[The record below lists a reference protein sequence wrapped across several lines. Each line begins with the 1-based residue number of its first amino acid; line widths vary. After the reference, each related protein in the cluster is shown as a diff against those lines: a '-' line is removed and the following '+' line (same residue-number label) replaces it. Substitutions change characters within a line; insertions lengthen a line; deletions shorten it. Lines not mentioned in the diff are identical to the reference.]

1 MPEQTNV
8 TTPTATDH
16 AKTIATELAVEPWRI
31 TAAITLLD
39 GDATVPFIAR
49 YRKEAT
55 GTLDEVQVRDVR
67 DRIAQLRELHARREA
82 ILKSLRERELL
93 TDEIFV
99 KVLAAASMTALE
111 DVYLP
116 YRPKRR
122 TRAAIAREKG
132 LQPLADAVFAQD
144 GLDPESAAGA
154 YVDPEKGVATVNE
167 ALAGARDITAERV
180 SEDAAARSRTRR
192 TFASSGSFQSVAVT
206 GKEADG
212 ANYRDYFDWTE
223 PVGAAPSHRILAML
237 RGEKEG
243 FLRLSVGPPE
253 PRALGPIEDMFVT
266 GHGAASYQVAEAVQD
281 GYRRLMAPS
290 LETELRGALKKRAD
304 DDAISIFAMNLRQ
317 LLLAAPLGAK
327 NILAIDPGFRT
338 GCKVVC
344 LDSQG
349 SLLHSET
356 VHPHSGKPASER
368 AGRTLTELCK
378 RHDIEVIAIGNGTA
392 GRETEQFARGIG
404 LGGFADII
412 MVNESGASVYSA
424 SDGAREEF
432 PDQDLTVR
440 GAVSIGRRLMDP
452 LAELVK
458 IDPRSIGVGQYQHD
472 VDDRALQ
479 NALSDVVVSCVNAVG
494 VEVNTA
500 SIQLLAHVSGLGPQL
515 ARNIVAH
522 AAENGPFRSRED
534 LKAVPRLGR
543 KAYEQAAGFLR
554 ISDGDN
560 PLDRS
565 AVHPE
570 RYAIVRKMAK
580 NLGCSV
586 AELMAAQEKRTG
598 IDIDAYVTQEVGEPT
613 LVDIMEELSRPGRDP
628 RDAYEKFAFDERVEK
643 IKDLSAGMKLPGV
656 VTNITSFGAFVDVG
670 VHQDGLVH
678 ISQLADRYVSNPS
691 DVVSVQQSV
700 IVTVLEIDL
709 ERKRIALSMRKTAG

>member
-1 MPEQTNV
+1 M
-8 TTPTATDH
+8 TTSTTTEH
-16 AKTIATELAVEPWRI
+16 AKTIADELSVQPWRVSATI
-31 TAAITLLD
+31 ELLD
-39 GDATVPFIAR
+39 EDATVPFIAR

-67 DRIAQLRELHARREA
+67 DRIAQLRELHARREV

-93 TDEIFV
+93 TDALHM
-99 KVLAAASMTALE
+99 KVLAASNMTMLE

-116 YRPKRR
+116 FRPKRR
-122 TRAAIAREKG
+122 TRASIAREKG
-132 LQPLADAVFAQD
+132 LEPLAKALFAQD
-144 GLDPESAAGA
+144 GLDPESAATEFI
-154 YVDPEKGVATVNE
+154 DPDKGVESVGD
-167 ALAGARDITAERV
+167 ALAGARDITAEHI
-180 SEDAAARSRTRR
+180 SEDAAARARSRRV
-192 TFASSGSFQSVAVT
+192 FASAGSFQSIAVV
-206 GKEADG
+206 GKESEG

-223 PVGAAPSHRILAML
+223 PVGAAPSHRILAMF

-243 FLRLSVGPPE
+243 FLKLTVGPPE
-253 PRALGPIEDMFVT
+253 PKALGPIEDMFVT
-266 GHGAASYQVAEAVQD
+266 GDGAASHQVAEAVQD
-281 GYRRLMAPS
+281 GYRRLLAPS

-317 LLLAAPLGAK
+317 LLLAPPLGSK
-327 NILAIDPGFRT
+327 NILAIDPGFRS

-344 LDSQG
+344 LDGQG
-349 SLLHSET
+349 SLLYAET
-356 VHPHSGKPASER
+356 VHPHSGKSAAES
-368 AGRTLTELCK
+368 AGRTLTKLCK
-378 RHDIEVIAIGNGTA
+378 KYDVEAIAIGNGTA
-392 GRETEQFARGIG
+392 GRETEQFVRNIG
-404 LGGFADII
+404 LGGVADII

-472 VDDRALQ
+472 VDDNALQ

-500 SIQLLAHVSGLGPQL
+500 SSQLLSHVSGLGPQL

-522 AAENGPFRSRED
+522 AAENGPFRSRQA
-534 LKAVPRLGR
+534 LKDVPRLGR
-543 KAYEQAAGFLR
+543 KAFEQAAGFLR

-560 PLDRS
+560 PLDGS

-570 RYAIVRKMAK
+570 RYAIVRSMAK
-580 NLGCSV
+580 NLGCTV
-586 AELMAAQEKRTG
+586 AALMADQEKRA
-598 IDIDAYVTQEVGEPT
+598 DINIAAYVTEDVGEPT
-613 LVDIMEELSRPGRDP
+613 LVDIMEELSKPGRDP
-628 RDAYEKFAFDERVEK
+628 RDPYEHFAFDERVEK
-643 IKDLSAGMKLPGV
+643 MEDLSPGMKLPGV
-656 VTNITSFGAFVDVG
+656 VTNITSFGAFVDIG

-678 ISQLADRYVSNPS
+678 ISQMADHYVANPS
-691 DVVSVQQSV
+691 DIVSVQRY
-700 IVTVLEIDL
+700 VTVTVIEVDL
-709 ERKRIALSMRKTAG
+709 DRKRIALTMRDAAG

>member
-1 MPEQTNV
+1 M
-8 TTPTATDH
+8 TTTTATQH
-16 AKTIATELAVEPWRI
+16 TKTIAGELSVEPWRVE
-31 TAAITLLD
+31 AAITLLD
-39 GDATVPFIAR
+39 EDATVPFIAR

-67 DRIAQLRELHARREA
+67 DRFAQLRELHTRREA
-82 ILKSLRERELL
+82 ILKSLTERELL
-93 TDEIFV
+93 TDELYV
-99 KVLAAASMTALE
+99 KILAATNMTALE

-132 LQPLADAVFAQD
+132 LEPLADAIFVQD
-144 GLDPESAAGA
+144 GIDPKSAASE
-154 YVDPEKGVATVNE
+154 YVDPDKGVASVDE

-180 SEDAAARSRTRR
+180 SEDAAARARTRR
-192 TFASSGSFQSVAVT
+192 VFASAGSFQSVAVA
-206 GKEADG
+206 GKESDG

-223 PVGAAPSHRILAML
+223 PVGAAPSHRILAMF

-243 FLRLSVGPPE
+243 FLKLSVGPPE
-253 PRALGPIEDMFVT
+253 PRALTPIEDMFVT
-266 GHGAASYQVAEAVQD
+266 SDGLASHQVAEAVQD

-317 LLLAAPLGAK
+317 LLLAPPLGAM
-327 NILAIDPGFRT
+327 NVLAIDPGFRS

-344 LDSQG
+344 LGKQG
-349 SLLHSET
+349 GLLHTET
-356 VHPHSGKPASER
+356 VYPHSGKQAAESAR
-368 AGRTLTELCK
+368 RTLIGLC
-378 RHDIEVIAIGNGTA
+378 RRYDVEAIAIGNGTA
-392 GRETEQFARGIG
+392 GRETEQFVREIG
-404 LGGFADII
+404 LGGVADII

-472 VDDRALQ
+472 VDAHALQ
-479 NALSDVVVSCVNAVG
+479 DALSDVVVSCVNAVG

-500 SIQLLAHVSGLGPQL
+500 SSQLLSHVSGLGPQL

-543 KAYEQAAGFLR
+543 KAFEQAAGFLR
-554 ISDGDN
+554 IGDGDN
-560 PLDRS
+560 PLDGS

-570 RYAIVRKMAK
+570 RYAIVRRMAK
-580 NLGCSV
+580 NLHCSV
-586 AELMAAQEKRTG
+586 ADLMADQEKRASIEIG
-598 IDIDAYVTQEVGEPT
+598 AYVTDEVGEPT

-628 RDAYEKFAFDERVEK
+628 RDAYVHFAFDERVEK
-643 IKDLSAGMKLPGV
+643 IEDLSEGMQLPGV

-691 DVVSVQQSV
+691 EVVSVQQKV
-700 IVTVLEIDL
+700 TVTVLEVDL
-709 ERKRIALSMRKTAG
+709 ERKRIALSMRKPAG

>member
-1 MPEQTNV
+1 MTNL
-8 TTPTATDH
+8 ATRH
-16 AKTIATELAVEPWRI
+16 TKTIAKELAVEPWRVE
-31 TAAITLLD
+31 AAITLLD
-39 GDATVPFIAR
+39 EDATVPFIAR

-82 ILKSLRERELL
+82 ILKSLGERDLL
-93 TDEIFV
+93 TDELHA
-99 KVLAAASMTALE
+99 KVLAATNMTALE

-132 LQPLADAVFAQD
+132 LEPLADAIFVQD
-144 GLDPESAAGA
+144 GVDPESAATE
-154 YVDPEKGVATVNE
+154 YVDPDKGVASVDE

-180 SEDAAARSRTRR
+180 SEDAAARARTRR
-192 TFASSGSFQSVAVT
+192 VFASAGAFRSTAIA
-206 GKEADG
+206 GKESDG

-223 PVGAAPSHRILAML
+223 PVGAAPSHRVLAMF

-243 FLRLSVGPPE
+243 FLKLTVGPPE
-253 PRALGPIEDMFVT
+253 ARALGPVETMFVK
-266 GHGAASYQVAEAVQD
+266 GDGLASHQVAQAVQD
-281 GYRRLMAPS
+281 GYRRMMAPS

-317 LLLAAPLGAK
+317 LLLAPPLGSK
-327 NILAIDPGFRT
+327 NVLAIDPGFRT

-344 LDSQG
+344 LDRQG
-349 SLLHSET
+349 SLLHTET
-356 VHPHSGKPASER
+356 VHPHSGKQAAKQ
-368 AGRTLTELCK
+368 AGQTLTGLCK
-378 RHDIEVIAIGNGTA
+378 QYDIEAVAIGNGTA
-392 GRETEQFARGIG
+392 GRETEQFVRGIG
-404 LGGFADII
+404 LGGVADVI

-432 PDQDLTVR
+432 PNQDLTVR

-479 NALSDVVVSCVNAVG
+479 DALSDVVVSCVNAVG

-500 SIQLLAHVSGLGPQL
+500 SSQLLSHVSGLGPQL

-543 KAYEQAAGFLR
+543 KAFEQAAGFLR

-570 RYAIVRKMAK
+570 RYAIVRRMAK

-586 AELMAAQEKRTG
+586 TELMTSQEKRAS
-598 IDIDAYVTQEVGEPT
+598 IDIGSYATEDVGEPT
-613 LVDIMEELSRPGRDP
+613 LLDIIEELSRPGRDP
-628 RDAYEKFAFDERVEK
+628 RDAYEHFAFDERVEK
-643 IKDLSAGMKLPGV
+643 IEDLSEGMRLPGV

-678 ISQLADRYVSNPS
+678 ISQLVDKYVSNPS
-691 DVVSVQQSV
+691 EVVSVQQSV
-700 IVTVLEIDL
+700 TVTVLEVDL
-709 ERKRIALSMRKTAG
+709 ERKRIALSMREAAG

>member
-1 MPEQTNV
+1 M
-8 TTPTATDH
+8 
-16 AKTIATELAVEPWRI
+16 
-31 TAAITLLD
+31 LLD
-39 GDATVPFIAR
+39 EDATVPFIAR

-82 ILKSLRERELL
+82 ILKSLNERDLL
-93 TDEIFV
+93 TDELYI
-99 KVLAAASMTALE
+99 KVLAAANMTALE

-132 LQPLADAVFAQD
+132 LQPLADAIFVQD
-144 GLDPESAAGA
+144 GLDPESAATE
-154 YVDPEKGVATVNE
+154 YVDPDKGVATVDE

-180 SEDAAARSRTRR
+180 SEDAAARSSTRR
-192 TFASSGSFQSVAVT
+192 IFASAGSFQSAAVS
-206 GKEADG
+206 GKESEG

-223 PVGAAPSHRILAML
+223 PVGAAPSHRVLAMF

-243 FLRLSVGPPE
+243 FLKLSVGPPE
-253 PRALGPIEDMFVT
+253 TRALGPIEDMFVK
-266 GHGAASYQVAEAVQD
+266 GDGLASQQVDQAVQD

-290 LETELRGALKKRAD
+290 LETELRAALKKRAD

-327 NILAIDPGFRT
+327 NVLAIDPGFRT

-344 LDSQG
+344 LDKQG
-349 SLLHSET
+349 SLMHTET
-356 VHPHSGKPASER
+356 VHPHSGEQAAESAR
-368 AGRTLTELCK
+368 RTLIGLC
-378 RHDIEVIAIGNGTA
+378 RRYDIEAIAIGNGTA
-392 GRETEQFARGIG
+392 GRETEQFAREIG
-404 LGGFADII
+404 LGGVADII

-458 IDPRSIGVGQYQHD
+458 IDPQSIGVGQYQHD
-472 VDDRALQ
+472 VDEHALQ
-479 NALSDVVVSCVNAVG
+479 DALSDVVVSCVNAVG

-500 SIQLLAHVSGLGPQL
+500 SSQLLAHISGLGPQL

-522 AAENGPFRSRED
+522 AAENGPFRSRDD

-543 KAYEQAAGFLR
+543 KAFEQAAGFLR
-554 ISDGDN
+554 IRDGDN

-586 AELMAAQEKRTG
+586 AELMTSQEKRAG
-598 IDIDAYVTQEVGEPT
+598 IDIGAYVTEDVGEPT
-613 LVDIMEELSRPGRDP
+613 LLDIMEELSRPGRDP
-628 RDAYEKFAFDERVEK
+628 RDAYEHFAFDESVEK
-643 IKDLSAGMKLPGV
+643 IEDLSEGMRLPGV

-691 DVVSVQQSV
+691 EVVSVQQSV
-700 IVTVLEIDL
+700 TVTVLEVDL
-709 ERKRIALSMRKTAG
+709 ERKRIALSMREAAK

>member
-1 MPEQTNV
+1 MTT
-8 TTPTATDH
+8 TTPAQHT
-16 AKTIATELAVEPWRI
+16 KTIADELSVEPWRVE
-31 TAAITLLD
+31 AAITLLD
-39 GDATVPFIAR
+39 EGATVPFIAR

-82 ILKSLRERELL
+82 ILKSLEERELL
-93 TDEIFV
+93 TDELHV
-99 KVLAAASMTALE
+99 KVLAAANMTALE

-132 LQPLADAVFAQD
+132 LEPLADALFAQD
-144 GLDPESAAGA
+144 GLDPESAAIA
-154 YVDPEKGVATVNE
+154 YVDPGKGVASVDE

-180 SEDAAARSRTRR
+180 SEDAAARSSTRR
-192 TFASSGSFQSVAVT
+192 FFASAGSFQSVAVT
-206 GKEADG
+206 GKESEG

-223 PVGAAPSHRILAML
+223 PVGAAPSHRILAMF

-243 FLRLSVGPPE
+243 FLKLSVGPPE
-253 PRALGPIEDMFVT
+253 PRALGPIKDMFVT
-266 GHGAASYQVAEAVQD
+266 GDGLASHQVAEAVQD

-327 NILAIDPGFRT
+327 NVLAIDPGFRS

-344 LDSQG
+344 LDKQG
-349 SLLHSET
+349 GLLHSET
-356 VHPHSGKPASER
+356 VHPHSGKQAAKR
-368 AGRTLTELCK
+368 AGETMTGLCK
-378 RHDIEVIAIGNGTA
+378 QFHIEAIAIGNGTA
-392 GRETEQFARGIG
+392 GRETEQFVRGIG
-404 LGGFADII
+404 LGGVANII

-479 NALSDVVVSCVNAVG
+479 DALSDVVVSCVNAVG

-500 SIQLLAHVSGLGPQL
+500 SSQLLAHVSGLGPQL

-522 AAENGPFRSRED
+522 AAENGPYRSRDD

-543 KAYEQAAGFLR
+543 KAFEQAAGFLR
-554 ISDGDN
+554 IGDGDN

-580 NLGCSV
+580 TAGCSV
-586 AELMAAQEKRTG
+586 TDLMADQEQRARIEIG
-598 IDIDAYVTQEVGEPT
+598 AYVTDEVGEPT
-613 LVDIMEELSRPGRDP
+613 LVDIMEELSKPGRDP
-628 RDAYEKFAFDERVEK
+628 RAAYEVFAFDERVEK
-643 IKDLSAGMKLPGV
+643 IEDLSEGMRLPGV

-691 DVVSVQQSV
+691 EVVSVQQNV
-700 IVTVLEIDL
+700 TVTVLEVDL
-709 ERKRIALSMRKTAG
+709 ERKRIALSMRQTAG

>member
-1 MPEQTNV
+1 M
-8 TTPTATDH
+8 TTAVATQH
-16 AKTIATELAVEPWRI
+16 TKTIATELAVEPWRVE
-31 TAAITLLD
+31 AAITLLD
-39 GDATVPFIAR
+39 EDATVPFIAR

-82 ILKSLRERELL
+82 ILKSLNERDLL
-93 TDEIFV
+93 TDELYV
-99 KVLAAASMTALE
+99 KVLAAANMTALE

-122 TRAAIAREKG
+122 TRAAIARERG
-132 LQPLADAVFAQD
+132 LEPLADALFAQD
-144 GLDPESAAGA
+144 GLDPESAATE
-154 YVDPEKGVATVNE
+154 YIDPDKGVATVSE

-180 SEDAAARSRTRR
+180 SEDAAARARARR
-192 TFASSGSFQSVAVT
+192 VFASAGSFQSVAVT
-206 GKEADG
+206 GKESEG

-223 PVGAAPSHRILAML
+223 PVGAAPSHRVLAMF

-243 FLRLSVGPPE
+243 FLKVSVGPPE
-253 PRALGPIEDMFVT
+253 PRALGPIEDMFVK
-266 GHGAASYQVAEAVQD
+266 GNGLASQQVAVAVQD

-304 DDAISIFAMNLRQ
+304 GDAIAIFAMNLRQ
-317 LLLAAPLGAK
+317 LLLAPPLGAM
-327 NILAIDPGFRT
+327 NVLAIDPGFRS

-344 LDSQG
+344 LDKQG
-349 SLLHSET
+349 GLLHSET
-356 VHPHSGKPASER
+356 VHPHSGKQAAESAR
-368 AGRTLTELCK
+368 RTLIGLC
-378 RHDIEVIAIGNGTA
+378 RRYDIETIAIGNGTA
-392 GRETEQFARGIG
+392 GRETEQFAREIG
-404 LGGFADII
+404 LGGVADII

-424 SDGAREEF
+424 SDRAREEF

-440 GAVSIGRRLMDP
+440 GAISIGRRLMDP

-472 VDDRALQ
+472 VDDHALQ
-479 NALSDVVVSCVNAVG
+479 DALSDVVVSCVNAVG

-500 SIQLLAHVSGLGPQL
+500 SSQLLAHVSGLGPQL

-522 AAENGPFRSRED
+522 AAENGPFRSRQD

-543 KAYEQAAGFLR
+543 KAFEQAAGFLR

-570 RYAIVRKMAK
+570 RYVIVRKMAK
-580 NLGCSV
+580 SLGCSV
-586 AELMAAQEKRTG
+586 AELMTSQEKRAG
-598 IDIDAYVTQEVGEPT
+598 IDIGLYVTEDVGEPT
-613 LVDIMEELSRPGRDP
+613 LLDIMEELSRPGRDP
-628 RDAYEKFAFDERVEK
+628 RDAYQHFAFDERVEK
-643 IKDLSAGMKLPGV
+643 IEDLTEGMRLPGV

-691 DVVSVQQSV
+691 EVVSVQQSV
-700 IVTVLEIDL
+700 TVTVLEVDL
-709 ERKRIALSMRKTAG
+709 ERERIALSMREAQG